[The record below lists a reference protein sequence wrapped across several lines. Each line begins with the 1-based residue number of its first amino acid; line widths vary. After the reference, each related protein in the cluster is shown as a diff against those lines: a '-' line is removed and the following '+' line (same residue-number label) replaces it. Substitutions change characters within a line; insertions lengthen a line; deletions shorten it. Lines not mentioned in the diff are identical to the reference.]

1 MALAFLL
8 AAFALWWLWPREAKR
23 MSRAETA
30 ARRLLGVADSADQ
43 ATIETAFRLRLQ
55 AAHPDHG
62 GTSLETRRLTAARDL
77 LLASK
82 RRAGQ

>member
-1 MALAFLL
+1 MALLSLL
-8 AAFALWWLWPREAKR
+8 GAFALWWLWPRKAKR
-23 MSRAETA
+23 GTGARAE
-30 ARRLLGVADSADQ
+30 ARRLLGVSENADRA
-43 ATIETAFRLRLQ
+43 AIETAFRMQLQ

-82 RRAGQ
+82 PQAGQ